1 MSRTFRR
8 KNQKHEYIWVL
19 KDWDTFLRGCVPF
32 TIARNHLLD
41 VKQSQFFTQMHR
53 SPWQVRHLVGI
64 GGHLSIGAAQ
74 ETTG

>member
-19 KDWDTFLRGCVPF
+19 KDWDTFFKGMRAVHYSPNSPAGRKA
-32 TIARNHLLD
+32 IAVFHSD
-41 VKQSQFFTQMHR
+41 A
-53 SPWQVRHLVGI
+53 QVTMASSAPVGI
-64 GGHLSIGAAQ
+64 GGYLSIGAAQ